1 MKSQNYKKEKWLNKG
16 IIMMDQFAKRASI
29 GDKVKLTLMNG
40 NILEGEITDFGFGYI
55 VLKNGKSIAGI
66 HHNMVGVWEIFFDL
80 NIVQSEEERGTKTV
94 NESETTFLE
103 PGPET
108 AQDESKTAQSG
119 EIEST
124 HKEESEAVEVEIEDY
139 GFVETKIKG
148 LLEDFSIKLAS
159 AGLTLKEPDLSFP
172 LNSLDSENTLED
184 KKRWDKIN
192 SQYRNCIKNR
202 NYSQLSTLASEL
214 LKFAEKYPDIG
225 AFHYNAGCFLTHIEN
240 FEQALIHFEQAF
252 TLEALP
258 TYLYNAGY
266 AAFKTQDY
274 EMAHINLAVYFNII
288 CPLED
293 TDAWYIFCRLTE
305 KEFQNSVFREVLLSF
320 LNDTSIENEEDG
332 YEGKEGK
339 GNGQVNEDYI
349 RKSTLF
355 SLESALYILQKNRK
369 YREAEPIITFLEKV
383 ETGKEKL
390 CRKNILSVLDLSL
403 SGFLGDDLA
412 EYQKRLEILENYE
425 KNKQNKDTNKED
437 VYIKNPDVDETII
450 NNTDIKD
457 LLSGKVY
464 ENDIDLEELENFSAQ
479 SSSSSTDE
487 NGADNDP
494 PEILYSK
501 IPRKHGFIFK
511 YVAPKGYGFIRDEE
525 GTTYFF
531 HLSSIIDNSISITEL
546 NNIYWGTETHVIFH
560 PTINEQGDVA
570 VQISG
575 YKALE
580 EMQKLA
586 ERYAQGGDY
595 EKAIELSEYILS
607 VNPDHPLSKS
617 TLKTWQEKQN
627 AILEKEQAL
636 NALLEAEP
644 NNRENWDLKAS
655 FLLEHKRYEE
665 ALSVLN
671 KVLELTPE
679 IINSL
684 PLGRRMSSFSE
695 IYNTNPDHVNVLYKK
710 SLALHKLKRH
720 KEALELANRTL
731 ELDPEHIDSLIL
743 KVSSL
748 QRLNRVQEAN
758 ELIDLNLEKAPESWE
773 LLFLKGKALL
783 ISHEYEEGLKYLE
796 KALKKSPEHPEIL
809 LIYGYALSKI
819 NKFDAAIKAY
829 DKLVNLHPENS
840 KALSNKGF
848 ILIMTGEYE
857 KALGLYN
864 DLIQLNPF
872 NCKLWSKKG
881 AILTKMNRSDEALR
895 AVNRALEIAPDNTE
909 ALFTKG
915 YIYSKI
921 GRNEEALKYFDQ
933 VLKLTPFDQKALAK
947 RAFVLSKLGIHSNAF
962 ESIEEALD
970 LNRYNARTWYYK
982 GFIHYNMKEYDEA
995 LSAFNI
1001 SAELN
1006 PADSRIKRMK
1016 QFTLSKLGK
1025 YEGEMTIQLDELQV
1039 EEELFDKELQEEY
1052 DSAFSN

>member
-1 MKSQNYKKEKWLNKG
+1 
-16 IIMMDQFAKRASI
+16 MDQFAKRASI
-29 GDKVKLTLMNG
+29 GEKVKLTLTNG

-55 VLKNGKSIAGI
+55 VLKTGKGIAGI
-66 HHNMVGVWEIFFDL
+66 HHNMVGVWEIFFDS
-80 NIVQSEEERGTKTV
+80 NIVQSEEERETKTV
-94 NESETTFLE
+94 NESEITFLE

-108 AQDESKTAQSG
+108 AQDESEIAQRKSDSENTQSG

-124 HKEESEAVEVEIEDY
+124 HKEESEEVETEIEEY
-139 GFVETKIKG
+139 GFVETKIKE

-159 AGLTLKEPDLSFP
+159 AELTLKEPDLSFP
-172 LNSLDSENTLED
+172 LSSLDSENTLED

-258 TYLYNAGY
+258 KYLYNAAY
-266 AAFKTQDY
+266 TAFKTQDY
-274 EMAHINLAVYFNII
+274 EKAHTNLAVYFNTIY
-288 CPLED
+288 PLED
-293 TDAWYIFCRLTE
+293 THAWYIFCRLTE
-305 KEFQNSVFREVLLSF
+305 TEFQNSVFREVLLSF

-355 SLESALYILQKNRK
+355 SLESALYILQKNGK
-369 YREAEPIITFLEKV
+369 YREAEPIITFLERVK
-383 ETGKEKL
+383 TGKEKL
-390 CRKNILSVLDLSL
+390 CRKNILSELDLFFSE
-403 SGFLGDDLA
+403 FLGCDLT

-425 KNKQNKDTNKED
+425 KNKQNKDTNKKD

-450 NNTDIKD
+450 NSTGIRD

-464 ENDIDLEELENFSAQ
+464 ESDIDLGELGNFSAQ
-479 SSSSSTDE
+479 VSGSTDE

-560 PTINEQGDVA
+560 PTINEQGNVA

-617 TLKTWQEKQN
+617 TLKIWQEKQN

-636 NALLEAEP
+636 NALIEAEP

-665 ALSVLN
+665 ALSILN

-679 IINSL
+679 VINSL
-684 PLGRRMSSFSE
+684 PSGRRMSSFSE

-710 SLALHKLKRH
+710 SLALHKLKRY

-731 ELDPEHIDSLIL
+731 ELDPEHIDSLTL
-743 KVSSL
+743 KASSL
-748 QRLNRVQEAN
+748 QRLDRVQEAN

-783 ISHEYEEGLKYLE
+783 ISHEYEEGLEYLE
-796 KALKKSPEHPEIL
+796 KVLKKSPEHPEIL

-829 DKLVNLHPENS
+829 DKVVSLHPENN

-895 AVNRALEIAPDNTE
+895 AVNRALEIAPDNAE

-921 GRNEEALKYFDQ
+921 GRNEEALTYFNQ
-933 VLKLTPFDQKALAK
+933 VLELTPFDQKALAK
-947 RAFVLSKLGIHSNAF
+947 RAFVQSKLGIHSKAF

-982 GFIHYNMKEYDEA
+982 GFIYYNMKEYDEA

-1016 QFTLSKLGK
+1016 QFTLTKLGR
-1025 YEGEMTIQLDELQV
+1025 YEGEMAIQLDELQV